1 VIERRKT
8 MDLSRIPF
16 WPHLGSVQKASL
28 VTALLGFAVNFTTIV
43 SSGGVTVYRDWAA
56 LVFGGL
62 TLLLGLAGVPESLQ
76 SSEHRTDKLIA
87 LAAAILVGAFHV
99 ARGLGMFYSG

>member
-1 VIERRKT
+1 
-8 MDLSRIPF
+8 MNMNRIPF

-28 VTALLGFAVNFTTIV
+28 VTALLGFIVTFTTTV
-43 SSGGVTVYRDWAA
+43 SSGGVIVHRNWAA

-62 TLLLGLAGVPESLQ
+62 TLLLGLASTPEFLS

-87 LAAAILVGAFHV
+87 LAAAILVGALHV